1 MLTHCR
7 SPVAYTVRTC
17 LMGPFSMSMVFLIL
31 LHFCSN
37 KNGAYADLLCS
48 EKRCWCKNKGPTFLQ
63 KEDAEDL
70 NYKIDDAGGPE
81 LRAISLKKDIR
92 RKLKDTY
99 NPSPSRLLDNPKD
112 S

>member
-1 MLTHCR
+1 
-7 SPVAYTVRTC
+7 
-17 LMGPFSMSMVFLIL
+17 
-31 LHFCSN
+31 
-37 KNGAYADLLCS
+37 
-48 EKRCWCKNKGPTFLQ
+48 LQ

-70 NYKIDDAGGPE
+70 NYKIDDAGGPK

-99 NPSPSRLLDNPKD
+99 NPSPSRLLDNPND

>member
-37 KNGAYADLLCS
+37 KNGAYANLLCS
-48 EKRCWCKNKGPTFLQ
+48 EKRRWCKNKVPTFLQ

-70 NYKIDDAGGPE
+70 NYKINDAGGPE
-81 LRAISLKKDIR
+81 LRAIKKDIR
-92 RKLKDTY
+92 RI
-99 NPSPSRLLDNPKD
+99 
-112 S
+112 